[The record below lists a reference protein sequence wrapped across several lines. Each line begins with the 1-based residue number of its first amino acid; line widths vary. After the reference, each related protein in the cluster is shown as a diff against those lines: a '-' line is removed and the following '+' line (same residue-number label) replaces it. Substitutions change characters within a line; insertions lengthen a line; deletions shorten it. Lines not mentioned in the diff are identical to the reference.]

1 MLRMP
6 IFRGLEGCSCFMIF
20 FEKKWSGDVF
30 FFVFLRVYVALF
42 DVSRAL
48 FPFVNMMWFL

>member
-20 FEKKWSGDVF
+20 FEKNGAEMC